1 LTLARKDN
9 VTSIES
15 LDELAR
21 QNAFAS
27 RRYREDSRGT
37 LQLESFAGRDLNTL
51 SYTQRIELQPN
62 SYSLV
67 SDDIS
72 RLKQGPTPYRHLRRM
87 RARTRDLDDRGQA
100 LDIDRSH
107 CKRGQRRR

>member
-1 LTLARKDN
+1 MTFAVKDN

-37 LQLESFAGRDLNTL
+37 LELESFAGRHLNTL
-51 SYTQRIELQPN
+51 SYTQRIELESN

-72 RLKQGPTPYRHLRRM
+72 RLKHGPMPYRHLRRM
-87 RARTRDLDDRGQA
+87 RARTEDLDDRSQA
-100 LDIDRSH
+100 LDFE
-107 CKRGQRRR
+107 RGRRQ